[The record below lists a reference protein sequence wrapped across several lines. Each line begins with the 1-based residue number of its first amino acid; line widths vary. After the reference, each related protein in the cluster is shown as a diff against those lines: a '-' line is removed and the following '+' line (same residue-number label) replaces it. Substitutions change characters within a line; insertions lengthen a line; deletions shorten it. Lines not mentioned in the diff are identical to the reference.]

1 MESQTSSSVEYTL
14 FFVVIFSNY
23 LPWAADQFKV
33 TIFQMQAETASDHPT
48 DDSSGKRVSVMS

>member
-1 MESQTSSSVEYTL
+1 VEYTL